1 MKLSSRYLFNCGEG
15 TQRLAHEHKTKLAR
29 LEHIFL
35 TRTSWSQVGGL
46 PGLTLTVQD
55 SGVPHLS
62 LHGAPGLDEIF
73 QSMRRFVILKDLK
86 VETIDNS
93 NGEVYE
99 DNVLTVRAIPIHRL
113 KSQTLKSEE
122 LLQIETD
129 ETDYYSHEIGN
140 NKNSEEVKFGGVQRP
155 RREESVCISYICK
168 LQPRPGALS
177 LEKCVEKGVPPG
189 PLLGQLKNGNDVTLE
204 NGTVVK
210 ADDVRGISDPGP
222 VFMCEFFVVFIICGF
237 FEVGLVD

>member
-1 MKLSSRYLFNCGEG
+1 MKFSSRYLFNCGEG

-35 TRTSWSQVGGL
+35 TRTSWCQLGGL

-55 SGVPHLS
+55 AGVPNLT

-73 QSMRRFVILKDLK
+73 QGMRRFVVLKDLK
-86 VETIDNS
+86 VETIDS
-93 NGEVYE
+93 SKGEVYE
-99 DNVLTVRAIPIHRL
+99 DNVLTVRAVPIKRTIS
-113 KSQTLKSEE
+113 SQTVNPEE
-122 LLQIETD
+122 VLQIETD
-129 ETDYYSHEIGN
+129 ETDYYCCHENGN
-140 NKNSEEVKFGGVQRP
+140 NRNGEDVKTSEVQKLRQS
-155 RREESVCISYICK
+155 ESVCISYICK

-177 LEKCVEKGVPPG
+177 LEKCVESGVPPG

-210 ADDVRGISDPGP
+210 ADEVRGVSDPGP
-222 VFMCEFFVVFIICGF
+222 VFMCE
-237 FEVGLVD
+237 